1 MSGTEEISEKLAVL
15 DLEYE
20 ETRAEDD
27 EENAGQGH
35 TLSELKAFEHN

>member
-27 EENAGQGH
+27 EENAG
-35 TLSELKAFEHN
+35 